1 MEKNYLLILK
11 GLKAIEAG
19 CTCIGLLVS
28 GIGIGIVFAALINS
42 YAINPKLKNDLFNYA
57 LLGFALSEA
66 VGLFAL
72 VMAVVILFS

>member
-11 GLKAIEAG
+11 GLKAIGAG
-19 CTCIGLLVS
+19 AARIGLLGS

>member
-11 GLKAIEAG
+11 GLKAIGAG
-19 CTCIGLLVS
+19 CACIGLLGS

-57 LLGFALSEA
+57 LLGLALSEA

>member
-1 MEKNYLLILK
+1 MDKNYLLILK
-11 GLKAIEAG
+11 GLKAIGAG
-19 CTCIGLLVS
+19 AACIGLLGS

-42 YAINPKLKNDLFNYA
+42 YAINPRLKNDLFNYA

>member
-11 GLKAIEAG
+11 GLKSIGAG
-19 CTCIGLLVS
+19 AACIGLLGS
-28 GIGIGIVFAALINS
+28 GIGIGIVFGALINA
-42 YAINPKLKNDLFNYA
+42 YAINPKLKNELFNYA

-72 VMAVVILFS
+72 VMSVIILFS

>member
-11 GLKAIEAG
+11 GLKSIGAG
-19 CTCIGLLVS
+19 AACIGLLGS
-28 GIGIGIVFAALINS
+28 GIGIGIVFGALINA
-42 YAINPKLKNDLFNYA
+42 YAINPRLKNELFNYA

-72 VMAVVILFS
+72 VMSVIILFS

>member
-1 MEKNYLLILK
+1 MDKTNLIILK
-11 GLKAIEAG
+11 GLKAIGAG
-19 CTCIGLLVS
+19 AACIGLLGS
-28 GIGIGIVFAALINS
+28 GIGIGIVFGALINA

-72 VMAVVILFS
+72 VMSVIILFS

>member
-1 MEKNYLLILK
+1 MDKNYLLILK
-11 GLKAIEAG
+11 GLKAIGAG
-19 CTCIGLLVS
+19 AACIGLLGS
-28 GIGIGIVFAALINS
+28 GIGIGIVFGALINA
-42 YAINPKLKNDLFNYA
+42 YAINPRLKNDLFNYA

>member
-1 MEKNYLLILK
+1 MDKNYLLILK
-11 GLKAIEAG
+11 GLKAIGAVAA
-19 CTCIGLLVS
+19 CIGLLGS

-42 YAINPKLKNDLFNYA
+42 YAINPRLKNDLFNYA

-72 VMAVVILFS
+72 VMSVVILFS

>member
-1 MEKNYLLILK
+1 MDKNYILILK
-11 GLKAIEAG
+11 GLKSIGAG
-19 CTCIGLLVS
+19 AACIGLLGS
-28 GIGIGIVFAALINS
+28 GIGIGIVFGSFISA

-72 VMAVVILFS
+72 VMSVLILYT

>member
-11 GLKAIEAG
+11 GLKAIGAG
-19 CTCIGLLVS
+19 AACIGLLGS

-72 VMAVVILFS
+72 VMSVVILFS

>member
-1 MEKNYLLILK
+1 L
-11 GLKAIEAG
+11 G
-19 CTCIGLLVS
+19 S

>member
-11 GLKAIEAG
+11 GLKAIGAG
-19 CTCIGLLVS
+19 CACIGLLGS
-28 GIGIGIVFAALINS
+28 GIGIVFAALINS